1 MDALLLRLAEEQG
14 IRVVEAP
21 GAFRGGFDPE
31 RRTIRLSPGMSR
43 RTTRSVFAHELGHAA
58 LGHGPTSHPLIDR
71 RQERQAD
78 AWAARLLISPQD
90 YAAAEARRGA
100 HLASL
105 AFDLDVTVELVAAY
119 RRLLHL
125 DD

>member
-1 MDALLLRLAEEQG
+1 MDALLLRLAEERG

-21 GAFRGGFDPE
+21 GASRGGYDPE

-43 RTTRSVFAHELGHAA
+43 RTTRSVLAHELGHAE
-58 LGHGPTSHPLIDR
+58 LGHAPTAHPTLSR

-78 AWAARLLISPQD
+78 AWAARLLITPQD
-90 YAAAEARRGA
+90 YALAESARGA
-100 HLASL
+100 HVPSL
-105 AFDLDVTVELVAAY
+105 AFDLDVTVEIVTAY

-125 DD
+125 DG